1 MVHTRQMLNK
11 KIREDLQ
18 LHKSEVDA
26 VIGTVIHYIN
36 DLPLNDKLVLRGL
49 GTFTRKHI
57 LIPNNVN
64 PRTGEPMPMIN
75 YTTVKFKSSKSLR
88 K

>member
-1 MVHTRQMLNK
+1 MLNK

-18 LHKSEVDA
+18 LHKAEVDA
-26 VIGTVIHYIN
+26 VISVIINYIN
-36 DLPLNDKLVLRGL
+36 DLPINDKLVLRGL

-57 LIPNNVN
+57 LRKNSKN
-64 PRTGEPMPMIN
+64 PKTGELMPPVE
-75 YTTVKFKSSKSLR
+75 YTTIKFKSSKSLR